1 MPSQNLNITKT
12 TENDDKGAK
21 KRSGKKGKKSPSVS
35 GVIEDANKNKVQNNN
50 NNSVNELAAK
60 VGKLSLQTNQKI
72 EKTGKRKTTSRKH
85 VFSEEDFPSSCWNRG
100 WIELQK

>member
-35 GVIEDANKNKVQNNN
+35 GVIEDANKNKVQNN